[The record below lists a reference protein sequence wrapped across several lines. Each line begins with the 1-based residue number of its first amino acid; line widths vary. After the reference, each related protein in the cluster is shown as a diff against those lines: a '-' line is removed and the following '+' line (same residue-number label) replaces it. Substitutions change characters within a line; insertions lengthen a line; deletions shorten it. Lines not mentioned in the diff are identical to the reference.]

1 MSENNKP
8 SENPIAEY
16 DYIVVG
22 GGSAGA
28 ALAARLSE
36 DPGVEVAL
44 LEAGDSD
51 LDHQEVL
58 ELKRWPDWDY
68 PIEPQENGNSFM
80 RHARAKVLGG
90 CSSHNSCIAFHPPA
104 EDMDLWEALGAEGWN
119 AENVLPLIK
128 RLETNARGGDQHG
141 TDGPVHLMDAPP
153 EDPLASLFSMP
164 ASRRVSPA
172 LSSTSSPPSSTVPT
186 GSR

>member
-1 MSENNKP
+1 MTQKDLT

-58 ELKRWPDWDY
+58 ELKRWPELLESGLDWDY

-80 RHARAKVLGG
+80 RHARAKVPGG

-104 EDMDLWEALGAEGWN
+104 EDMDLWERHGAEGWGSKDM
-119 AENVLPLIK
+119 LPLIE
-128 RLETNARGGDQHG
+128 RLENNRDREGAGHG
-141 TDGPVHLMDAPP
+141 SEGPVEVMDAPADDKLGIA
-153 EDPLASLFSMP
+153 EG
-164 ASRRVSPA
+164 RRDSQADV
-172 LSSTSSPPSSTVPT
+172 
-186 GSR
+186 

>member
-16 DYIVVG
+16 DYIVVGG

-58 ELKRWPDWDY
+58 ELKRWPELLESGLDWDY

-80 RHARAKVLGG
+80 RHEFCFKKWLY
-90 CSSHNSCIAFHPPA
+90 N
-104 EDMDLWEALGAEGWN
+104 
-119 AENVLPLIK
+119 
-128 RLETNARGGDQHG
+128 
-141 TDGPVHLMDAPP
+141 
-153 EDPLASLFSMP
+153 
-164 ASRRVSPA
+164 
-172 LSSTSSPPSSTVPT
+172 
-186 GSR
+186 